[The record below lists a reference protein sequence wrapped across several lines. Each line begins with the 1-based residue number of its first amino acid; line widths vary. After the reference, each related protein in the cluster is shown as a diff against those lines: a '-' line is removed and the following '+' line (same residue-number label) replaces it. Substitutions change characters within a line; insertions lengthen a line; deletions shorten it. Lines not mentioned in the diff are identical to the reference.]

1 MDALRHLLSGEHRTS
16 DVSQINAKSGSMQN
30 GIAYCVVQISFA
42 NGEEYCIEDYG
53 EAPEELCKAARERS
67 ALLCLH

>member
-30 GIAYCVVQISFA
+30 GIAYCVVQVSFA
-42 NGEEYCIEDYG
+42 NEEYRIEDYG
-53 EAPEELCKAARERS
+53 EVAEELCRVAREHS
-67 ALLCLH
+67 ALLCQH